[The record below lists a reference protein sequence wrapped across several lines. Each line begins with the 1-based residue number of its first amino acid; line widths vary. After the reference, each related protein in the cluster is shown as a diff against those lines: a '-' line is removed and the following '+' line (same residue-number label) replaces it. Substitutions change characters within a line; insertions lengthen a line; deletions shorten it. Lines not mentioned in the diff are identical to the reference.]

1 MNWKINKVET
11 DVNNQKNI
19 TRVFFTVYTGDEN
32 KVGFSGD
39 AILSEPNDGTYVDSN
54 SSEEDILKVLFYS
67 LGENAVCFY
76 EKSAKA
82 STV

>member
-11 DVNNQKNI
+11 DVNNQKSI
-19 TRVFFTVYTGDEN
+19 TRVFFTVYADDEN

-39 AILSEPNDGTYVDSN
+39 VILSEPSDGTYVDSN
-54 SSEEDILKVLFYS
+54 SIEEDILKVLFYS

-76 EKSAKA
+76 ERNAKA
-82 STV
+82 ASR

>member
-11 DVNNQKNI
+11 DANNQKNI
-19 TRVFFTVYTGDEN
+19 TRVFFTVYTDDEN

-39 AILSEPNDGTYVDSN
+39 AILSEPNDGTPVNSA
-54 SSEEDILKVLFYS
+54 SSEADILQVLFYS

-76 EKSAKA
+76 ERNAKA
-82 STV
+82 AAL